1 MVVVLYFRDMRNE
14 AQKSLHIRQLPVKT
28 FFNSG
33 LSDVEAC
40 TLKKADCFLIG
51 IYRDSVT
58 EKFCLG
64 RSKELPITTESLAH
78 CKTCLAVTWLKVA
91 ASPKPRVFSK
101 RENSGMYPGEGWEK
115 FSDLI
120 SFWVSKQSVRFGGE
134 RRRKT
139 NLPSFLIS
147 ASLRTC

>member
-1 MVVVLYFRDMRNE
+1 MRNE
-14 AQKSLHIRQLPVKT
+14 PQKSLHIRQLPVKT

-33 LSDVEAC
+33 LSDVEAY
-40 TLKKADCFLIG
+40 TLKKANCFLIV

-58 EKFCLG
+58 EKFSLG
-64 RSKELPITTESLAH
+64 RSKELSITTVFGPLQNLFGSDMV
-78 CKTCLAVTWLKVA
+78 KGS

-101 RENSGMYPGEGWEK
+101 GENSGMYPGEGWER

-120 SFWVSKQSVRFGGE
+120 SFWVSKQSVGFGGE
-134 RRRKT
+134 RRSKT